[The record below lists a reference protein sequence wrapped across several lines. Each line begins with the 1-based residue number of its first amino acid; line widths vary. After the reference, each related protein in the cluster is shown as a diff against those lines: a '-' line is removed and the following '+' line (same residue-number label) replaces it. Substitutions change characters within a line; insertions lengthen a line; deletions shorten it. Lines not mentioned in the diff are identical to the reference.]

1 MKPPSESTEP
11 DIPQESL
18 RARVAGAIERT
29 CKTTARWSI
38 PLLVP
43 VGFLFCVY
51 LVGGYVAISLGV
63 WTPPY
68 EFLSVS
74 EDSYFAWLTFLVG
87 LISCC
92 WTGSLIGIAYLTSG
106 EGRIY
111 DELLI
116 LASFAGFGFGA
127 GLLRMTYAAVLAS
140 VLQLF

>member
-1 MKPPSESTEP
+1 
-11 DIPQESL
+11 
-18 RARVAGAIERT
+18 
-29 CKTTARWSI
+29 
-38 PLLVP
+38 LLVP
-43 VGFLFCVY
+43 VGSLFCVY

-68 EFLSVS
+68 EFLAVS
-74 EDSYFAWLTFLVG
+74 EDSYFAWLSFLVG

-127 GLLRMTYAAVLAS
+127 GLLRMTYATVLAS